1 MTYPIYQVDAF
12 TDRVFGGNPAAVM
25 PLEQWLPDAT
35 LLALAMENHLSE
47 TAFLVRLPESS
58 GADFHIRW
66 FTPGIEVPLCGHATL
81 ASAWVLFNKLGW
93 SGDRVRFQS
102 KSGPLGVSKRADGWL
117 ELDFPNL
124 AFEPTQTPALI
135 TEALPGAPETA
146 FFVPNDTNYML
157 VLADEAAVR
166 AAQPDLR
173 KLKELGN
180 QGLIVTAPG
189 EDCDFVSRYFAP
201 GAGIDEDPVTG
212 SIHSVMVPYWAERLG
227 KTELDARQVSQRGG
241 VLRCELRGD
250 RVAIAGQAAFFMEG
264 TVHLQMADR
273 RLHEGN
279 VER

>member
-58 GADFHIRW
+58 DADFHIRW

-81 ASAWVLFNKLGW
+81 ASAWVLFNKLDW

-102 KSGPLGVSKRADGWL
+102 KSGPLGVSKGADGWL

-212 SIHSVMVPYWAERLG
+212 SIHSVMVPYWAEQLG

-241 VLRCELRGD
+241 MLRCELRGD

-264 TVHLQMADR
+264 TVHL
-273 RLHEGN
+273 
-279 VER
+279 